1 MLFLLVIKLSALMD
15 DSYHFCID
23 MDDILI
29 IGSNSRELIKVGN
42 MIVNECAKKG
52 LSIKPNWRC
61 FEIESSFIDMVGY
74 RIYKDHVTLRRCNMK
89 KSRRSVIRYSHKPKN
104 IHLARRVLSYSG
116 IIKYSD
122 SVLFCIKYNVHKYV
136 KKARKVVS
144 NYDKSYYR
152 QQTT

>member
-1 MLFLLVIKLSALMD
+1 
-15 DSYHFCID
+15 

-42 MIVNECAKKG
+42 MIVNECAKKS
-52 LSIKPNWRC
+52 LTIKPNWRC

-89 KSRRSVIRYSHKPKN
+89 KSRRAIIRYSHKPKN

-116 IIKYSD
+116 MIKYSD
-122 SVLFCIKYNVHKYV
+122 SFLFCTKYNVYKYT

-144 NYDKSYYR
+144 DYDKAKIR
-152 QQTT
+152 LQIA